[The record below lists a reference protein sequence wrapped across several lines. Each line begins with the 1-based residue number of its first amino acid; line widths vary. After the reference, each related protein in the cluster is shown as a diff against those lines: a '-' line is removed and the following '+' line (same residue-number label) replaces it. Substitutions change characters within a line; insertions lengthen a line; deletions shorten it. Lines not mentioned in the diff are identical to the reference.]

1 MKKHFMFK
9 FIRGIFMSNIREL
22 SFDEIALVSG
32 GNGNGNYGDGPR
44 GNGSGPRNSLGRNAP
59 THIYSDPST
68 VKCGNAVFS
77 GMVGGAIKGG
87 VVGMARGTIGGAVD
101 GQCLS
106 GGGNGNGGG
115 NKAGSSHC
123 SGSNVGGTC
132 SR

>member
-1 MKKHFMFK
+1 MEKRDFYVKYQR
-9 FIRGIFMSNIREL
+9 INL
-22 SFDEIALVSG
+22 SEIELVSG
-32 GNGNGNYGDGPR
+32 GGNSGDHEHNYNKQSQTGA
-44 GNGSGPRNSLGRNAP
+44 RNTLGRNAP

-68 VKCGNAVFS
+68 AKCGDAVFS

-87 VVGMARGTIGGAVD
+87 LVGMARGTIGGAVV

-115 NKAGSSHC
+115 SKAGSSNC
-123 SGSNVGGTC
+123 SGGNFGGTC

>member
-1 MKKHFMFK
+1 
-9 FIRGIFMSNIREL
+9 MSNIREL
-22 SFDEIALVSG
+22 TLSEIELVSG
-32 GNGNGNYGDGPR
+32 GGNSGDHERSSQTGA
-44 GNGSGPRNSLGRNAP
+44 RNTLGRNAP

-68 VKCGNAVFS
+68 AKCGDAVFS

-87 VVGMARGTIGGAVD
+87 LVGMARGTIGGAVV

-115 NKAGSSHC
+115 NKAGSSDC
-123 SGSNVGGTC
+123 SGSNIGGTC

>member
-1 MKKHFMFK
+1 
-9 FIRGIFMSNIREL
+9 MSNIREL

-32 GNGNGNYGDGPR
+32 GNGSGNYGDGPH
-44 GNGSGPRNSLGRNAP
+44 NSGSGARNSLGRNAP

-68 VKCGNAVFS
+68 VKCANAVFS

-87 VVGMARGTIGGAVD
+87 PVGMARGTIGGAVI

-115 NKAGSSHC
+115 NRAGSSNC

>member
-1 MKKHFMFK
+1 
-9 FIRGIFMSNIREL
+9 MSIIREL
-22 SFDEIALVSG
+22 SVDEIAIVSG
-32 GNGNGNYGDGPR
+32 GNANGNYEGG
-44 GNGSGPRNSLGRNAP
+44 GSRNSNSGARNSLGRNAP

-87 VVGMARGTIGGAVD
+87 PVGMARGTIGGAVI

-106 GGGNGNGGG
+106 DGGNGNGGG
-115 NKAGSSHC
+115 NKAGSSKC
-123 SGSNVGGTC
+123 SGGNFGGTC

>member
-1 MKKHFMFK
+1 MATQTVIMKEAEVVVVTPEPVTHW
-9 FIRGIFMSNIREL
+9 
-22 SFDEIALVSG
+22 DEMH
-32 GNGNGNYGDGPR
+32 R
-44 GNGSGPRNSLGRNAP
+44 H
-59 THIYSDPST
+59 TFT
-68 VKCGNAVFS
+68 VTRAQLNVAVFS

-87 VVGMARGTIGGAVD
+87 PVGMTRGTIGGAVI

-115 NKAGSSHC
+115 NRAGSSNC

>member
-1 MKKHFMFK
+1 MK
-9 FIRGIFMSNIREL
+9 NIREL
-22 SFDEIALVSG
+22 SLDEIALVSG
-32 GNGNGNYGDGPR
+32 GNGSGNYEGA
-44 GNGSGPRNSLGRNAP
+44 GSRSSNSGTGARNTLGRNAP

-68 VKCGNAVFS
+68 TKCGDAVFS

-87 VVGMARGTIGGAVD
+87 FVGMARGTIGGAVI

-115 NKAGSSHC
+115 NKAGSSNC

-132 SR
+132 NR

>member
-1 MKKHFMFK
+1 MQKSR
-9 FIRGIFMSNIREL
+9 RGNFMSNIREL
-22 SFDEIALVSG
+22 TFNEIALVSG
-32 GNGNGNYGDGPR
+32 GNGHSNYGDGSR
-44 GNGSGPRNSLGRNAP
+44 SSNSGARNSLGRNAP

-87 VVGMARGTIGGAVD
+87 LVGMARGTIGGAVI

-115 NKAGSSHC
+115 NSAGSSNC